1 VITILEIKEK
11 KMANT
16 VISVANSVLNEM
28 KNYYLASIQPTTP
41 QGGVFLAK
49 VNGCTITAYKSGKV
63 MFQGAKGENEAAK
76 WEKSGNSNSKQTTK
90 VKQTSSSKQAVSS
103 SISSLAV
110 IGSDEVGTGDY
121 FGPMTVVASFVEPS
135 QFELLKELGVKDS
148 KALNDEQICEIA
160 KKILHVVPYSLL
172 ILHNEKYNEMQ
183 AKGYNLNKLK
193 AVLHNKAITNLIQK
207 LNGKHYDAILIDQF
221 TPPSSYYGYLKGT
234 KVVIREKV
242 EFATKAEG
250 LHLSV
255 AASSILARYAFI
267 QQMDQL
273 SEKAGTTLPK
283 GAGAKVD
290 QVAAKLM
297 KTKGLDS
304 LKNFAKLHFVNTDK
318 AKKNCRYLENVLYSK
333 TYR

>member
-1 VITILEIKEK
+1 VITILEKKEK

-28 KNYYLASIQPTTP
+28 KNYYSASLQPKTP

-49 VNGCTITAYKSGKV
+49 VNGCTVTAYKSGKV
-63 MFQGAKGENEAAK
+63 MFQGANGEIEAAK
-76 WEKSGNSNSKQTTK
+76 WVKSNIPKQTPNR
-90 VKQTSSSKQAVSS
+90 KQVPSSNQTPSRT
-103 SISSLAV
+103 ISSLAV

-148 KALNDEQICEIA
+148 KALNDDQICEIA
-160 KKILHVVPYSLL
+160 KNILHVVPYSLL

-193 AVLHNKAITNLIQK
+193 AVLHNKAIANLIQK

-234 KVVIREKV
+234 KEVIREKV
-242 EFATKAEG
+242 EFATKADG

-255 AASSILARYAFI
+255 AASSILARYAFL
-267 QQMDQL
+267 QQMNQL
-273 SEKAGTTLPK
+273 SEKAGMTLPK
-283 GAGAKVD
+283 GAGPKVD
-290 QVAAKLM
+290 QIAAKFM
-297 KTKGLDS
+297 KTKGIET
-304 LKNFAKLHFVNTDK
+304 LKGFAKLHFANTDK
-318 AKKNCRYLENVLYSK
+318 AKKIAGI
-333 TYR
+333 

>member
-1 VITILEIKEK
+1 
-11 KMANT
+11 MANT

-28 KNYYLASIQPTTP
+28 KNHYSASIQPTTP

-49 VNGCTITAYKSGKV
+49 TNGCTVTAYKSGKV
-63 MFQGAKGENEAAK
+63 MFQGANGENEAAK
-76 WEKSGNSNSKQTTK
+76 WVKSNIPKQTPK
-90 VKQTSSSKQAVSS
+90 RKQTHTSNQALST

-148 KALNDEQICEIA
+148 KALNDDQICEIA
-160 KKILHVVPYSLL
+160 KNILHIVPYSLL
-172 ILHNEKYNEMQ
+172 VLHNEKYNEMQ

-193 AVLHNKAITNLIQK
+193 AVLHNKAIANLIKK

-221 TPPSSYYGYLKGT
+221 TPPNSYYGYLKGT
-234 KVVIREKV
+234 KEVIRDKV
-242 EFATKAEG
+242 QFATKAEG

-255 AASSILARYAFI
+255 AVSSILARYAFLK
-267 QQMDQL
+267 QMDLL
-273 SEKAGTTLPK
+273 SDKTGMTLPK

-297 KTKGLDS
+297 KTKGIEAFKS
-304 LKNFAKLHFVNTDK
+304 FAKLHFANTDK
-318 AKKNCRYLENVLYSK
+318 AKNIAGI
-333 TYR
+333 